1 MRASK
6 EICIRRQPG
15 KRYEIVCPSEDAPL
29 WYFFRDWVPI
39 NSQLASVT
47 WEKVTPNGKDFHDRS
62 LGYRSD
68 CCVPFKN
75 TFLRLEE
82 AEEELVKIRRGY
94 IIHHL
99 VTWFRNYVKDYQ
111 LDNNY
116 PAMVYMVGYFR

>member
-1 MRASK
+1 MDIRLLKIFRRRASK

-15 KRYEIVCPSEDAPL
+15 KRYEIVYPKDDAHSL
-29 WYFFRDWVPI
+29 GYFFREWVPI
-39 NSQLASVT
+39 SHPTASVT
-47 WEKVTPNGKDFHDRS
+47 WSMVTPNGKDFHDRS

-99 VTWFRNYVKDYQ
+99 VPELCKRLPVK
-111 LDNNY
+111 
-116 PAMVYMVGYFR
+116 